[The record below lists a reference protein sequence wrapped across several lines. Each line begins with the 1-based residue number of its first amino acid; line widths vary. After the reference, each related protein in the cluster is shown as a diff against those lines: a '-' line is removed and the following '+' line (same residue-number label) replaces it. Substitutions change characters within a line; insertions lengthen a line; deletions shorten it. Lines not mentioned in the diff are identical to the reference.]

1 MVNKKAGKGRSPL
14 DEYRRKRDFSKTS
27 EPAGGGKPENEEGL
41 RYVFHKHHARQL
53 HYDLRLEWSGVLK
66 SWAVPKGPS
75 LDPKERRLAV
85 EVEDHPIDYG
95 GFEGV
100 IPADEYGG
108 GTVIVWDRGI
118 YRPRPPGVTLEEMI
132 ASGTV
137 KVDLEGEKL
146 RGGFVLVRTRWGGKK
161 KNWLLIK
168 EKDGLEKP
176 GSNITGDLPLS
187 VVSQK
192 DVDEIG

>member
-1 MVNKKAGKGRSPL
+1 
-14 DEYRRKRDFSKTS
+14 
-27 EPAGGGKPENEEGL
+27 
-41 RYVFHKHHARQL
+41 
-53 HYDLRLEWSGVLK
+53 
-66 SWAVPKGPS
+66 
-75 LDPKERRLAV
+75 
-85 EVEDHPIDYG
+85 
-95 GFEGV
+95 
-100 IPADEYGG
+100 
-108 GTVIVWDRGI
+108 
-118 YRPRPPGVTLEEMI
+118 MI

-146 RGGFVLVRTRWGGKK
+146 CGGFVLVRTRWGGKK